1 MGAGDVAMVLPYCRS
16 GATRPHA
23 IEGMNTLSP
32 SRMENSAACLLFGTL
47 PSFVRYGG
55 LVHLGKGASRA
66 AGYSGNACRWGSTG
80 RAPCQGSVRSK
91 AWGFRREYVGVA
103 ERVDDPADPRLSE
116 YVDLRDPDLRR
127 RVEPDGGFFVAES
140 PHVIRTV
147 IGAGRRVRSVLVTPV
162 QHDALASALATIDA
176 PVYVAEPRCC
186 AASSGSI
193 CIAARSHPSTGGRSR
208 ACPTFARRRAGV
220 AVLERVN
227 DHENLGVLFRN
238 AAAFGLDAVV
248 LDAECSDPLYRR
260 TVRVSIGHVCTVPWA
275 RYASLDE
282 VRGAGLALVALTPG
296 PDAAAIDDI
305 EWPDRCALM
314 LGAEGPGLS
323 DAALARADLAVRIPM
338 RSDVDSLNVATA
350 AAIVFHVSRSI
361 PRSFSLRVDGRR
373 RRHLRRG
380 AREDVRRGTGARR
393 ARSRGAFG

>member
-1 MGAGDVAMVLPYCRS
+1 LQVGEYRA
-16 GATRPHA
+16 
-23 IEGMNTLSP
+23 
-32 SRMENSAACLLFGTL
+32 GTL
-47 PSFVRYGG
+47 RGI
-55 LVHLGKGASRA
+55 L
-66 AGYSGNACRWGSTG
+66 SGPFG
-80 RAPCQGSVRSK
+80 
-91 AWGFRREYVGVA
+91 REYEGVA

-176 PVYVAEPRCC
+176 PVYVAEAEVLRRVVGFDLHRGAVASVDRWPLPSVPGLC
-186 AASSGSI
+186 A
-193 CIAARSHPSTGGRSR
+193 P
-208 ACPTFARRRAGV
+208 ARRV

-227 DHENLGVLFRN
+227 DHENLGALFRN

-282 VRGAGLALVALTPG
+282 VRGAGLALVALTPD

-305 EWPDRCALM
+305 EWPDRCAVM

-350 AAIVFHVSRSI
+350 AAIAFHISR
-361 PRSFSLRVDGRR
+361 
-373 RRHLRRG
+373 
-380 AREDVRRGTGARR
+380 
-393 ARSRGAFG
+393 